1 MKRIRVGKADELT
14 PGGSKA
20 VSAGDGEIGVFNAD
34 GSFYAVDNA
43 CPHRGG
49 PLSEGRLEGCVV
61 VCPWHGWQF
70 DVTDGSLLMNPASKL
85 KTYKVVRE
93 GDDLYVEI

>member
-1 MKRIRVGKADELT
+1 VKRIPAGKAGDLP

-20 VSAGDGEIGVFNAD
+20 VAAGDGEIAVFNAG
-34 GSFYAVDNA
+34 GSYHAMDNA

-49 PLSEGRLEGCVV
+49 PLSEGRLDGCVV

-70 DVTDGSLLMNPASKL
+70 DVTDGSLLMNPASKQ
-85 KTYKVVRE
+85 KTYKVVKE
-93 GDDLYVEI
+93 GDDLFVEI